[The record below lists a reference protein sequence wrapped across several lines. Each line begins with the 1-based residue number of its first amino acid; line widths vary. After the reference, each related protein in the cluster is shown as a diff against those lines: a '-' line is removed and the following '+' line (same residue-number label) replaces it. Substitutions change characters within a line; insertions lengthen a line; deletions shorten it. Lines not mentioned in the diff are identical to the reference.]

1 MSDFK
6 RAYGATFSVVA
17 IIIVGISALSLVSS
31 VSEASGFSSGEF
43 LFAEFDRGVLETEF
57 LGEKFYADFRPLLY
71 AAKLLEPAAVLL
83 PPPVQLLLRLGEYY

>member
-6 RAYGATFSVVA
+6 RAFGATFSVVA

-43 LFAEFDRGVLETEF
+43 LFA
-57 LGEKFYADFRPLLY
+57 
-71 AAKLLEPAAVLL
+71 
-83 PPPVQLLLRLGEYY
+83 